1 MDGRPQM
8 SGYGNIASLFS
19 CENEVMT
26 LKGGLRMRGRPKK
39 DGAKTKRITIRV
51 TEEDFGKLEYLCSR
65 TKLSKTEVLLKGLEM
80 YSNWV
85 KSVSKFG

>member
-1 MDGRPQM
+1 
-8 SGYGNIASLFS
+8 
-19 CENEVMT
+19 
-26 LKGGLRMRGRPKK
+26 MRGRPKK
-39 DGAKTKRITIRV
+39 DGAKTKRITIRL
-51 TEEDFGKLEYLCSR
+51 TEKEFGMLEYLCSK

>member
-1 MDGRPQM
+1 MIFERSDDIE
-8 SGYGNIASLFS
+8 SGANVLR
-19 CENEVMT
+19 
-26 LKGGLRMRGRPKK
+26 LKGGLRMRGRPGK

-80 YSNWV
+80 YSNWI

>member
-1 MDGRPQM
+1 
-8 SGYGNIASLFS
+8 
-19 CENEVMT
+19 
-26 LKGGLRMRGRPKK
+26 MRGRPKK
-39 DGAKTKRITIRV
+39 NGAKTKSITIRV
-51 TEEDFGKLEYLCSR
+51 TEEDFGMLEYLCSR

>member
-1 MDGRPQM
+1 M
-8 SGYGNIASLFS
+8 A
-19 CENEVMT
+19 

-39 DGAKTKRITIRV
+39 DGAKNKSITIRV

-80 YSNWV
+80 YSNWI